1 MWSLLLSP
9 QTNADECHDLT
20 TIRQILTFP
29 TPCLKRNKQPYSL
42 RPGAMRSM
50 DMDNTSDPVLVEGC
64 RVRLKSAPWVIMTV
78 RSVLPVST
86 DEPEDEAPSRRRYV
100 VEWQEKDG
108 LREGMT
114 QERNLAREE
123 LELVPESEWE
133 TLKQE
138 VPTAP
143 DAGA

>member
-1 MWSLLLSP
+1 M
-9 QTNADECHDLT
+9 QTNADECKDLT
-20 TIRQILTFP
+20 MSHPDLSFA
-29 TPCLKRNKQPYSL
+29 TPGSKRHKQPYGL
-42 RPGAMRSM
+42 RCSFMRSM
-50 DMDNTSDPVLVEGC
+50 SMDNKSDPVLVEGC
-64 RVRLKSAPWVIMTV
+64 RVRLRSAPWVIMTV

-86 DEPEDEAPSRRRYV
+86 GEAEDEAVSGRRYV